1 MPSATFEISLEQALK
16 LGPPPAGNLA
26 VPIFDHVTLNAELY
40 SPRGHD
46 PQKPHA
52 RDEIYVVARGQGLF
66 FNGRE
71 RVPVQPG
78 SFLFVAA
85 GQEHRF
91 EQFSDD
97 FAVWVFFYGPEGGEK
112 ITTLEAG
119 QTCR

>member
-1 MPSATFEISLEQALK
+1 MHSAFAITLEQALK

-26 VPIFDHVTLNAELY
+26 VPVFEHSTLNAELY
-40 SPRGHD
+40 SPRGYD
-46 PQKPHA
+46 PQQPHT
-52 RDEIYVVARGQGLF
+52 RDEIYVVAQGKGLF
-66 FNGRE
+66 FNGSE
-71 RVPVQPG
+71 RVLVQPG

-97 FAVWVFFYGPEGGEK
+97 FAVWVFFYGPEGGEQ
-112 ITTLEAG
+112 IATLEAG

>member
-26 VPIFDHVTLNAELY
+26 VPIFDHGTLNAELY

-46 PQKPHA
+46 PQKPHT
-52 RDEIYVVARGQGLF
+52 RDEIYVVARGQGVF
-66 FNGRE
+66 FNGSE
-71 RVPVQPG
+71 RVPVQAG

-112 ITTLEAG
+112 AVTLEAG